1 MLSFLY
7 YSNQV
12 LIECAVVV
20 IVIIIIIII
29 IIVII
34 IVVVLSIEAYY
45 NLIVS
50 I

>member
-29 IIVII
+29 VII